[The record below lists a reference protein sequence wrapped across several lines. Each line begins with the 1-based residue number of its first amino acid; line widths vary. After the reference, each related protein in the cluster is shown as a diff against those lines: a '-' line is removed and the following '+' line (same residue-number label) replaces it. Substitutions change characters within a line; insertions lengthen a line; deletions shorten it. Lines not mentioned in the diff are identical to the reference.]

1 MIGRVL
7 HNPLNGRF
15 TVMDLTARHSY
26 EDAKPQ
32 KDSNYWS
39 VTENNSNNA
48 WNVNFNNG
56 NVNNNNKYNSNVVR
70 PVAAC
75 GGLYDVFY
83 QSVVYAYKDCLRGK
97 MASVQAVE
105 YMQIA
110 YVDLPCLAWELWT
123 GIYKPTTSTCFLV
136 RYPKLREVFAANFRD
151 RIVHH
156 WVCLRLEPLFE
167 ERFIMQGNVSFNC
180 RKGFGTDKC
189 VQHCAEGMRGGV

>member
-15 TVMDLTARHSY
+15 TVMDLTVRHSY

-56 NVNNNNKYNSNVVR
+56 NINNNNKYNSNVVR

-123 GIYKPTTSTCFLV
+123 GTYKPTTSTCFLV

-156 WVCLRLEPLFE
+156 WVCLPDASRHRAP
-167 ERFIMQGNVSFNC
+167 QP
-180 RKGFGTDKC
+180 
-189 VQHCAEGMRGGV
+189 CAPTARTEIRTRTADLSRQRDPRDTPQW